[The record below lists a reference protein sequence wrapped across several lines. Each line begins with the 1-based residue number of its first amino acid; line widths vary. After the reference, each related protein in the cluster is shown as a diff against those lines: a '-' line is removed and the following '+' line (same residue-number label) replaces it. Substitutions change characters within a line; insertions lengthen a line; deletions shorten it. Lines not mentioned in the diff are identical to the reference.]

1 MSIALAMAL
10 LEKFGP
16 PAVGLIEFLI
26 KKVETSGTL
35 TSVEWADQQ
44 AALKLTAADEMLGQL
59 KAAGIDPASPQG
71 VAMIALA
78 K

>member
-1 MSIALAMAL
+1 MAL

-26 KKVETSGTL
+26 KKFETGGAV
-35 TSVEWADQQ
+35 TSDEWAAQQ
-44 AALKLTAADEMLGQL
+44 AALKLTAADVMLAQL
-59 KAAGIDPASPQG
+59 KSAGIDPASPQG
-71 VAMIALA
+71 VAMLALT